1 MGCRIAERGGQRS
14 VSAFSREIVN
24 SIGQNKFTY
33 VREFEKPMNVATVQV
48 STRLLFIFFPCISLT
63 CKGAQR
69 KSPRDRLAVTHRH
82 VIASIVQALS
92 ICQIFQKNIR
102 LSVIY
107 QLFENLDRPPVKLL
121 ERTINEEH
129 NKITVFDKT
138 WLHSNLN
145 SRNHQKILYAILLLR
160 FCAHFMYL
168 LGS

>member
-1 MGCRIAERGGQRS
+1 MRLS
-14 VSAFSREIVN
+14 VTQSLKKPEVDLTQFLKVTHEIF
-24 SIGQNKFTY
+24 KF
-33 VREFEKPMNVATVQV
+33 
-48 STRLLFIFFPCISLT
+48 
-63 CKGAQR
+63 
-69 KSPRDRLAVTHRH
+69 PRDRLAVPHRH
-82 VIASIVQALS
+82 VIASIVEAIS

-107 QLFENLDRPPVKLL
+107 KLFENLDRPPVKLL
-121 ERTINEEH
+121 ECTINEEH
-129 NKITVFDKT
+129 NKTTVFDKT